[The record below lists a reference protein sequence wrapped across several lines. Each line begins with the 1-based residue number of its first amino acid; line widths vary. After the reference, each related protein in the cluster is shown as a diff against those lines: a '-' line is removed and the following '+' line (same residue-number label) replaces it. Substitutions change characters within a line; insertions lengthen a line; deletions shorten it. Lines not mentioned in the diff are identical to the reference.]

1 MVTSQAHLTQIT
13 VQAKLHFICF
23 QYRAKN
29 RQDFQQIRTRT
40 RTVPCELERA
50 KVDPGVLVLQCSAHR
65 ALSDAKILINAFPDI
80 TTLSTQAYNVT

>member
-50 KVDPGVLVLQCSAHR
+50 KVDPGVLQCSAHR